1 MTRWRSCSRKD
12 HPRSRGEYQQQTGA
26 DDAPPGSS
34 PLSRGIR
41 TACSPGCAPAGIIP
55 ALAGNTPSGTTS
67 VTSSR
72 DHPRSRGEYRALQSR
87 CMSAQGSS
95 PLSRGIPV
103 AAGHER
109 PVGGIIPALAGNTFA
124 LATRTGGSWDHPRS
138 RGEYPTGNPGNRS
151 PVGSSPLSRGILVPR
166 WRLALRRGIIPAL
179 AGNTACLAAGARASA
194 DHPRSRGEYSNWF
207 ISRLKLRGS
216 SPLSRGILRVLG
228 VRFVQM
234 GIIPALAGN
243 TRPPRIMPRPM
254 RDHPRSRGEYRVET
268 TTSHADTGSSPLS
281 RGILEARI

>member
-1 MTRWRSCSRKD
+1 MRGGRD
-12 HPRSRGEYQQQTGA
+12 HPRSRGEYGYEGRYR
-26 DDAPPGSS
+26 PGWCGSS
-34 PLSRGIR
+34 PLSRGIQWSAFR
-41 TACSPGCAPAGIIP
+41 GPAGGGIIP
-55 ALAGNTPSGTTS
+55 ALAGNTPAERGSDQNLG
-67 VTSSR
+67 
-72 DHPRSRGEYRALQSR
+72 DHPRSRGEYASWSARCSTRA
-87 CMSAQGSS
+87 GSS
-95 PLSRGIPV
+95 PLSRGILSRV
-103 AAGHER
+103 TSSRIHS
-109 PVGGIIPALAGNTFA
+109 GIIPALAGNTNRLFA
-124 LATRTGGSWDHPRS
+124 WLRASGDHPRS